1 MASTSKR
8 PATRTKQKSRP
19 LAFPVEFRLRIVKLY
34 LEEGYSRKLLV
45 EQFGISTH
53 SIQRWV
59 KVFRLHGAA
68 GLEPKRPVSRKSRV
82 AEEVRR
88 QAVEVK
94 REHPEYGPR
103 RISDFLKRFFFMR
116 TSPATVQKTLAARG
130 LVKKAPVKAEK
141 NPPKPRFFERAR
153 PNQLWQSDILTIR
166 LGGHNAYLIGFID
179 DYSRYITSLGLYR
192 SQTAEHVLETYRR
205 AVADYGVPKEVLTDN
220 GRQYTNWRGKTRFE
234 QELEKDRVK
243 HIRSRPH
250 HPMTLG
256 KIERFWKSLL
266 GEFLQ
271 RAQFDSF
278 EQAVE
283 RTALWVKYYNHKRPH
298 QGIGGLCPA
307 DRFFE
312 IAHELKQTIEK
323 GLEENALELALRGR
337 PVDPFYMVGR
347 MGGQSVVIRAEKG
360 KVRMLVD
367 GEGGASQKELVYDAR
382 KEIDHEHEQTNPS
395 GLRPAAEDNRG
406 ALDLERAADERA
418 ALSGDGHQSG
428 PPWPVAEP
436 GDRRDDPG
444 VGSQAEGS
452 AAADQSAALAA
463 DREEACRLHGEAGE
477 AVAGNPEE
485 QGGDQPLTQDGSD
498 ETGCEQPAADGP
510 AAGRGDHEGALRAI
524 DGPTGSR
531 ASGSLPQDL
540 LQVGG
545 AGALRAAI
553 EPCGSGEWPA
563 LPAGGLTETGSEAA
577 VGAGPPGVCHFAAQD
592 GAKGC
597 ADRLEVDPRYEPGGK
612 KMSASS
618 GCLP

>member
-1 MASTSKR
+1 MASTFKR
-8 PATRTKQKSRP
+8 PASRAKRKSRT
-19 LAFPVEFRLRIVKLY
+19 LAFPVEFRLRVVKLY
-34 LEEGYSRKLLV
+34 LEEGYSPRLLV

-59 KVFRLHGAA
+59 KAFRLRGAE
-68 GLEPKRPVSRKSRV
+68 GLEPKGCVSRKSRV
-82 AEEVRR
+82 AEEVRQ
-88 QAVEVK
+88 QAVAVK
-94 REHPEYGPR
+94 QEHPEYGPR
-103 RISDFLKRFFFMR
+103 RITDVLKRFFLMR
-116 TSPATVQKTLAARG
+116 TSPATVHKTLAERG

-179 DYSRYITSLGLYR
+179 DYSRYMTSLGLYR

-205 AVADYGVPKEVLTDN
+205 AVAEYGVPKEVLTDN

-234 QELEKDRVK
+234 QELEKDRVR

-256 KIERFWKSLL
+256 KIERFWKSIL

-312 IAHELKQTIEK
+312 IAHELRQTIEK

-367 GEGGASQKELVYDAR
+367 GETGASQKELVYDAR
-382 KEIDHEHEQTNPS
+382 KDIDHEHGQDPTQE
-395 GLRPAAEDNRG
+395 LRASAENNRG
-406 ALDLERAADERA
+406 AFDLERAAHERA
-418 ALSGDGHQSG
+418 AVSGAGHQPG
-428 PPWPVAEP
+428 AFGPVAEP
-436 GDRRDDPG
+436 GNRGDASGIGP
-444 VGSQAEGS
+444 QTEGP
-452 AAADQSAALAA
+452 AAAGQPATLAA

-477 AVAGNPEE
+477 AVAGDPED
-485 QGGDQPLTQDGSD
+485 QGGEHPLTRDGGD
-498 ETGCEQPAADGP
+498 EANSGNPTDGA
-510 AAGRGDHEGALRAI
+510 AAGRSHHEGALRAH
-524 DGPTGSR
+524 DGPRGGLPI
-531 ASGSLPQDL
+531 GSLPQDL
-540 LQVGG
+540 LQVGR
-545 AGALRAAI
+545 AGACGSAV
-553 EPCGSGEWPA
+553 EPDGSGEWPA
-563 LPAGGLTETGSEAA
+563 LPAGGLGETESGAA
-577 VGAGPPGVCHFAAQD
+577 FGECPPGVCDLAAQD
-592 GAKGC
+592 GAAGC
-597 ADRLEVDPRYEPGGK
+597 ANRVEVQARDQPGGK
-612 KMSASS
+612 KMRASS
-618 GCLP
+618 GCWP

>member
-1 MASTSKR
+1 MASTSKS
-8 PATRTKQKSRP
+8 PASRAKRKSRT

-34 LEEGYSRKLLV
+34 LEEGYSPKLLV

-59 KVFRLHGAA
+59 KAFRLHGAQ

-82 AEEVRR
+82 AEEVRQ
-88 QAVEVK
+88 QAVAVK

-103 RISDFLKRFFFMR
+103 RITDVLRRFFLMR
-116 TSPATVQKTLAARG
+116 TSPATVHKTLSERG
-130 LVKKAPVKAEK
+130 LVKKAAVKSEK
-141 NPPKPRFFERAR
+141 NPSKPRFFERAR

-179 DYSRYITSLGLYR
+179 DYSRYMTSLGLYR

-205 AVADYGVPKEVLTDN
+205 AVAEYGVPKEVLTDN

-256 KIERFWKSLL
+256 KIERFWKSILM
-266 GEFLQ
+266 EFLQ

-278 EQAVE
+278 EEAVA

-312 IAHELKQTIEK
+312 IAHELRQTIEK

-360 KVRMLVD
+360 KVRMLVG
-367 GEGGASQKELVYDAR
+367 GEGSTSQKELVYDTR
-382 KEIDHEHEQTNPS
+382 KDIDHEHDQTTSP
-395 GLRPAAEDNRG
+395 GLRPAAEDNRS
-406 ALDLERAADERA
+406 AFDLERAANDRA
-418 ALSGDGHQSG
+418 ALSGDGHQCRPFG
-428 PPWPVAEP
+428 PVAES
-436 GDRRDDPG
+436 GDRGHAPG
-444 VGSQAEGS
+444 AGPQAEGP
-452 AAADQSAALAA
+452 AAADQPAALAA
-463 DREEACRLHGEAGE
+463 DREETCRLEGQAREALTGD
-477 AVAGNPEE
+477 PED
-485 QGGDQPLTQDGSD
+485 QGGDDLLTRDGGD
-498 ETGCEQPAADGP
+498 EARSGNSTDGA
-510 AAGRGDHEGALRAI
+510 AAGRGYHEGALRAP
-524 DGPTGSR
+524 DGPRS
-531 ASGSLPQDL
+531 SQPIGSLPQDL

-545 AGALRAAI
+545 AGTCGSAV
-553 EPCGSGEWPA
+553 EPDGSGEWPA
-563 LPAGGLTETGSEAA
+563 LPAGGLGETEPAAA
-577 VGAGPPGVCHFAAQD
+577 VGAGPPGVRHLAAQD
-592 GAKGC
+592 GAKRGT
-597 ADRLEVDPRYEPGGK
+597 DRLEAHSRDQPGGK

-618 GCLP
+618 GWWP

>member
-8 PATRTKQKSRP
+8 PAARAKRKSRP
-19 LAFPVEFRLRIVKLY
+19 LAFPVEFRLRIVKLQ
-34 LEEGYSRKLLV
+34 LEEGYSHKLIA

-59 KVFRLHGAA
+59 KAYRLHGAA
-68 GLEPKRPVSRKSRV
+68 GLEPQRPVSRKSRV
-82 AEEVRR
+82 AEEVRQ

-103 RISDFLKRFFFMR
+103 RISDVLKRFFFMR
-116 TSPATVQKTLAARG
+116 TSPSTVHKTLAAQG
-130 LVKKAPVKAEK
+130 LVKKAPVKTEK

-179 DYSRYITSLGLYR
+179 DYSRYVTALGVYR

-234 QELEKDRVK
+234 QELEKERVK

-278 EQAVE
+278 EEAVE

-312 IAHELKQTIEK
+312 IATDLRQTIEK
-323 GLEENALELALRGR
+323 GITENALELALRGR

-360 KVRMLVD
+360 KVRMLLD
-367 GEGGASQKELVYDAR
+367 GESAACQKELVYDAR
-382 KEIDHEHEQTNPS
+382 KDIDHEHDQDPTP
-395 GLRPAAEDNRG
+395 GLRPAAEDHRG
-406 ALDLERAADERA
+406 ALALERAANERA
-418 ALSGDGHQSG
+418 ALSGAGHQCGAS
-428 PPWPVAEP
+428 WPVAES
-436 GDRRDDPG
+436 GDRGDAPDAGP
-444 VGSQAEGS
+444 QKEGP
-452 AAADQSAALAA
+452 AAADQPAALTA
-463 DREEACRLHGEAGE
+463 DREEACRPYRQAREAL
-477 AVAGNPEE
+477 AGDPEG
-485 QGGDQPLTQDGSD
+485 QGGDEPLSRDGGD
-498 ETGCEQPAADGP
+498 ETGGNHPGEGAASS
-510 AAGRGDHEGALRAI
+510 RGDHEGALRAD
-524 DGPTGSR
+524 DGPAGSR
-531 ASGSLPQDL
+531 TSGSLPQDL
-540 LQVGG
+540 LPLGA
-545 AGALRAAI
+545 AGALGAVI

-563 LPAGGLTETGSEAA
+563 LSAGGLGETGASAA
-577 VGAGPPGVCHFAAQD
+577 VGAGPPGVCHFAAQN
-592 GAKGC
+592 GTEGC
-597 ADRLEVDPRYEPGGK
+597 AGRVEGDARDEPGGK
-612 KMSASS
+612 KMSASA
-618 GCLP
+618 GCSP